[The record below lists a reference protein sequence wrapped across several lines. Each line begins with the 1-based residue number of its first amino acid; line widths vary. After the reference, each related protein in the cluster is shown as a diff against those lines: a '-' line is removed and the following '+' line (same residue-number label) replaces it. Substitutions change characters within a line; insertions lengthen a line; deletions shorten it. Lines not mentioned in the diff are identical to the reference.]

1 MHAPVNIVSHRAI
14 LQGRIFFDQEGIRG
28 GRRLFIYQMRDING
42 NDDTLLIVW
51 ANLKSLTM
59 MRCVGYMNYV
69 SMTVCTCHTV

>member
-1 MHAPVNIVSHRAI
+1 MHAPVNIVSHCAI